1 MWLNSRLITLFI
13 WLTAFMPVVVEKSV
27 SLINHSI
34 AL

>member
-1 MWLNSRLITLFI
+1 
-13 WLTAFMPVVVEKSV
+13 MPVVVEKSV